1 MNGATNAVLVDILQR
16 IHTRIDTETNA
27 EIRTGLEQAI
37 GIILRKSEEG
47 NGYERKNRSNT

>member
-16 IHTRIDTETNA
+16 IHTRIDTESNA

-47 NGYERKNRSNT
+47 NSDAPRTTTA